1 MSDEVVTA
9 VPLSAVVTDAST
21 TPRSAGNLLRAAR
34 EAAGLHIGALAVS
47 LKVPVKK
54 LEALEGDR
62 IDLLPDAVFARALA
76 SSVCRTL
83 KMDPAPVLA
92 TLPQLTLSRLVPEAA
107 GEKDSFRVTGQG
119 SSRPMFQDL
128 PRPFV
133 IVGLTLVIG
142 AVVVAFYPAKDTSNN
157 ASNTVSMVPAAPA
170 IGVAMQPTAPTL
182 SVSTAALQ
190 PLIAQP
196 VGETQVQPK
205 SAMISEPTVTAAVLM
220 PQLTQVQPAPL
231 PTLAVGTGLVVFKSK
246 ATAWVEVVD
255 AAKVVQLRKTL
266 VAGESID
273 VSGTLPLSVIVG
285 KADSTEV
292 LVRGRPFD
300 LTPLV
305 KDNVARFE
313 VR

>member
-1 MSDEVVTA
+1 M
-9 VPLSAVVTDAST
+9 
-21 TPRSAGNLLRAAR
+21 LRAAR
-34 EAAGLHIGALAVS
+34 EVAGLHIGALAVS

-83 KMDPAPVLA
+83 KIDPGPVLA
-92 TLPQLTLSRLVPEAA
+92 NLPQVRLSRLVPEAT
-107 GEKDSFRVTGQG
+107 GEKDSFRVTRQG
-119 SSRPMFQDL
+119 ASEPLFQDL
-128 PRPFV
+128 PKPFV
-133 IVGLTLVIG
+133 VIGLALVIG
-142 AVVVAFYPAKDTSNN
+142 SVVVAFYPTDDK
-157 ASNTVSMVPAAPA
+157 ASHSSSAVSMVLATPAAEVAVQPA
-170 IGVAMQPTAPTL
+170 HSVLPIPTAPI
-182 SVSTAALQ
+182 Q
-190 PLIAQP
+190 PLVNPPGGDAQLL
-196 VGETQVQPK
+196 PK
-205 SAMISEPTVTAAVLM
+205 SATVSEPVAAAAVQA
-220 PQLTQVQPAPL
+220 PQITLVQPTPFS
-231 PTLAVGTGLVVFKSK
+231 AVVAGTGLVVFKSK

-255 AAKVVQLRKTL
+255 GAKVVQLRKTL
-266 VAGESID
+266 VAGESVD

-292 LVRGRPFD
+292 LVRGKAFD